1 MLIIDINTESCIN
14 TKDHP
19 GSPVTH
25 GSATSGNYG
34 HSGRPGEVG
43 GSGSSQIDTPEFKA
57 WFGNSKVVDENDKP
71 LRVFHGTWTA
81 KDFKEFKPKV
91 GAPFKGHYFTSSA
104 SLASSYTG
112 QGLDGGHLIPC
123 YLLIKNPAT
132 MQDYQTKSPDELIRL
147 GYDGVISPSKG
158 IFVVFE
164 STQIKSATG
173 NRGTFDPKDQNI
185 TNSNPN
191 HDEQGRFSS
200 GDGGESVHDGDKYFD
215 PKQIASI
222 GGYKSRDILIHMS
235 PDDFL
240 KMAEQTEGSD
250 YKRATVAG
258 VLASGKPFSD
268 LPFLAFDHNDKGVA
282 EVVSHEGR
290 HRAMALKKLGVT
302 SIPVVFQSRQSGN
315 GQPIRWDQQG
325 KKSYDRLQGEWPKV
339 INGQPSWDDNYVKVP
354 RGTQI
359 KFPVT
364 DLRK

>member
-1 MLIIDINTESCIN
+1 MLIIDSNTESCIN

-132 MQDYQTKSPDELIRL
+132 IQNYQTKSPDELIRL

-158 IFVVFE
+158 IFIVFE

-173 NRGTFDPKDQNI
+173 NRGTFDPKDPNI
-185 TNSNPN
+185 TNANPN
-191 HDEQGRFSS
+191 HDEQGRFSV
-200 GDGGESVHDGDKYFD
+200 GDESSLKADSLLVSEKGYNAAKWDGIRGRPSRTKGPLSIHITEDGKPLLVDGYHRFAEGVAKGQREFD
-215 PKQIASI
+215 TRVVSK
-222 GGYKSRDILIHMS
+222 GY
-235 PDDFL
+235 
-240 KMAEQTEGSD
+240 SD
-250 YKRATVAG
+250 YHATPSKSDTLDIAG
-258 VLASGKPFSD
+258 L
-268 LPFLAFDHNDKGVA
+268 
-282 EVVSHEGR
+282 
-290 HRAMALKKLGVT
+290 
-302 SIPVVFQSRQSGN
+302 
-315 GQPIRWDQQG
+315 
-325 KKSYDRLQGEWPKV
+325 YDDTTE
-339 INGQPSWDDNYVKVP
+339 
-354 RGTQI
+354 
-359 KFPVT
+359 
-364 DLRK
+364 